1 MRYLGPKNRISRR
14 EGVDLELKTVGSKS
28 HARLLKKLNVPP
40 GQHGLRKRKKVSER
54 GTQLREKQKLR
65 YMFGISET
73 QLKNYFK
80 NASLKKGNTASYLSY
95 SLESRLDNI
104 VFHLGFAPTRAAARQ
119 LITHGHI
126 SINKKKLSIPS
137 YKVRVGDEISFVNEK
152 TTKIPYIESCL
163 ENKDIILP
171 VWLEKKS
178 IMGKLI
184 SKPTQEVIEKLINLR
199 LIIEYYSR

>member
-126 SINKKKLSIPS
+126 SVNKKKLSIPS

-152 TTKIPYIESCL
+152 TTKIPYVESCL

>member
-152 TTKIPYIESCL
+152 TTKIPYVESCL

>member
-104 VFHLGFAPTRAAARQ
+104 VFHLGFAPTRAASRQ

-126 SINKKKLSIPS
+126 SVNKKKLSIPS

-152 TTKIPYIESCL
+152 TTKIPYVESCL

-178 IMGKLI
+178 IIGKLI
-184 SKPTQEVIEKLINLR
+184 SKPTQDVIEKLINLR

>member
-126 SINKKKLSIPS
+126 SVNKKKLSIPS

-152 TTKIPYIESCL
+152 TTKIPYVESCL

-178 IMGKLI
+178 IIGKLI
-184 SKPTQEVIEKLINLR
+184 SKPTQDVIEKLINLR